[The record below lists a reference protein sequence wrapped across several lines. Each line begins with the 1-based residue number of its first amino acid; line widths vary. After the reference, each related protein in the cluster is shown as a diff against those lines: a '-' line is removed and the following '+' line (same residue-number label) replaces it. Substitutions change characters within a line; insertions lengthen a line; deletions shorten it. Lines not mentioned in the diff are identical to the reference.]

1 MKLKGV
7 KMLDR
12 DALLGIPA
20 GAPYGGGIQHFC
32 SLDAPRLRA
41 LIAGGHADPSECQ
54 SAAPS
59 IAEFLEFM
67 DEHPGMLAHGYAV
80 HYERTDYRTSLEGLE
95 YRGSVSPALARR
107 FKARFAEADE
117 ISVSSNDL
125 YCWYD

>member
-7 KMLDR
+7 KQLDR

-20 GAPYGGGIQHFC
+20 GSSYGGGIQHF
-32 SLDAPRLRA
+32 SGLEAARLRA
-41 LIAGGHADPSECQ
+41 LIAGGHANPSECQ
-54 SAAPS
+54 NSSPS

-80 HYERTDYRTSLEGLE
+80 HYERPDYRTSLEGLE
-95 YRGSVSPALARR
+95 YRGTVNPELARR

-117 ISVSSNDL
+117 LSVSSDSL

>member
-7 KMLDR
+7 KQLDR

-20 GAPYGGGIQHFC
+20 GAPYGGGIQHFDG
-32 SLDAPRLRA
+32 LDAARLRA

-54 SAAPS
+54 NASPS

-67 DEHPGMLAHGYAV
+67 EEHPSVLAHGYAV
-80 HYERTDYRTSLEGLE
+80 HYERPDYRTSLEGLE
-95 YRGSVSPALARR
+95 YRGPVSPELARSFKTR
-107 FKARFAEADE
+107 FTDADE
-117 ISVSSNDL
+117 ISVSSYNL